1 MSTEQV
7 MDDESQMAEALAELR
22 SERTEATETQEPAP
36 VAEAPA
42 PVIATAEN
50 DTSRDAPRTTDT
62 TPVQAEPADEL
73 RKTQAELQKARSEI
87 GRVNALNRLYNE
99 TRSKAEQL
107 ERENASLRQSSKPVV
122 PDELS
127 DDAARQLAEVAEKVK
142 DFPELSGLVAA
153 VGAALRTVDT
163 KAAQVAHQAAAQ
175 AIQPL
180 EGLRTEAEQRRQ
192 QEHQAAY
199 QAALNTFQST
209 YPTAVEV
216 VRSQEFNSWINAAPK
231 PVQEAFAR
239 GQTPDEALAVM
250 DAYDAHLR
258 RSGKQPVSQYPT
270 QSQPNTAATKSTS
283 NAHRLQAAAGLPSR
297 VSGAK
302 GGMPAEDDFDGALA
316 FFRSKR
322 LRAAA

>member
-7 MDDESQMAEALAELR
+7 MDDETQMAAALAELR
-22 SERTEATETQEPAP
+22 SERTEPTETQEPAP

-50 DTSRDAPRTTDT
+50 DTAE
-62 TPVQAEPADEL
+62 TPKVTETNTVQAEPADEL

-99 TRSKAEQL
+99 TRQKAEQL
-107 ERENASLRQSSKPVV
+107 ERENASLKQSSKPVV

-153 VGAALRTVDT
+153 VGAALKSVDT
-163 KAAQVAHQAAAQ
+163 KAAQVATQAAAQ

-192 QEHQAAY
+192 
-199 QAALNTFQST
+199 
-209 YPTAVEV
+209 P
-216 VRSQEFNSWINAAPK
+216 RCRNSGTVSHGK
-231 PVQEAFAR
+231 PLA
-239 GQTPDEALAVM
+239 GQGCGCT
-250 DAYDAHLR
+250 
-258 RSGKQPVSQYPT
+258 
-270 QSQPNTAATKSTS
+270 
-283 NAHRLQAAAGLPSR
+283 
-297 VSGAK
+297 
-302 GGMPAEDDFDGALA
+302 
-316 FFRSKR
+316 
-322 LRAAA
+322 

>member
-7 MDDESQMAEALAELR
+7 MDDETQMAAALAELR
-22 SERTEATETQEPAP
+22 SERTEPTETQEPAP

-50 DTSRDAPRTTDT
+50 DTTE
-62 TPVQAEPADEL
+62 TPKVTETNTVQAEPADEL

-99 TRSKAEQL
+99 TRQKAEQL
-107 ERENASLRQSSKPVV
+107 ERENASLKQSSKPVV

-153 VGAALRTVDT
+153 VGAALKSVDT
-163 KAAQVAHQAAAQ
+163 KAAQVATQAAAQ

-199 QAALNTFQST
+199 QAAMDTFQST
-209 YPTAVEV
+209 YPTAVDV
-216 VRSQEFNSWINAAPK
+216 VKSHDFNSWINAAPK
-231 PVQEAFAR
+231 PVQDAFR
-239 GQTPDEALAVM
+239 HGSTPDEAIAVL

-258 RSGKQPVSQYPT
+258 RAGRPSIAQYP
-270 QSQPNTAATKSTS
+270 SQLQPTAAAPKTTS
-283 NAHRLQAAAGLPSR
+283 NTQRLQAAAGLPSR

-322 LRAAA
+322 LKAVA

>member
-7 MDDESQMAEALAELR
+7 MDDETQMAEALAELR
-22 SERTEATETQEPAP
+22 SERVETVETQEPAP

-50 DTSRDAPRTTDT
+50 DTSKDAPKATEI
-62 TPVQAEPADEL
+62 TPVQADPADEL

-99 TRSKAEQL
+99 TRTKAEQL
-107 ERENASLRQSSKPVV
+107 ERENASLKQSSKPVV

-142 DFPELSGLVAA
+142 DVPELSGLVAA

-163 KAAQVAHQAAAQ
+163 KAAQVATQAAAQ

-199 QAALNTFQST
+199 QAALTTFQSV
-209 YPTAVEV
+209 YPTAVDV
-216 VRSQEFNSWINAAPK
+216 VKSQDFNTWINAAPK
-231 PVQEAFAR
+231 PVQEAFAK

-258 RSGKQPVSQYPT
+258 RSGKQPVAQYPT
-270 QSQPNTAATKSTS
+270 QSQPTTAAPKTTS
-283 NAHRLQAAAGLPSR
+283 NTQRLQAAAGLPSR
-297 VSGAK
+297 ASGAK
-302 GGMPAEDDFDGALA
+302 GGMPAEDDFEASLA
-316 FFRSKR
+316 FFRNKR
-322 LRAAA
+322 LKAAA